1 MNIIY
6 EWIRSLVS
14 FMILMTAL
22 MNLLP
27 DKKYEKY
34 VQLFAGMVFLHL
46 FFSPL
51 TDLSGLEAQMAG
63 AFERITFQTDAR
75 LLKKEIE
82 DLDGA
87 RIQRLIGQYEM
98 ALEQEL
104 RRMAESVETECVDVR
119 MIMETDPDQEEFGRL
134 LAVEMTFDLK
144 EDSGEEQVWNVNRQI
159 AELRKQIGEQYGME
173 EGNIR
178 IAVETE

>member
-1 MNIIY
+1 MSRIY

-82 DLDGA
+82 DLDGT

-98 ALEQEL
+98 TLEQEL
-104 RRMAESVETECVDVR
+104 RRMAESVEAKCMDVQVV
-119 MIMETDPDQEEFGRL
+119 METDPDQEEFGRL
-134 LAVEMTFDLK
+134 RAVEMTFDL
-144 EDSGEEQVWNVNRQI
+144 EDAGEEQVWNVNRQI